1 VSHDHPDHYGDAEI
15 FLEGMTRG
23 TTQRRGTLMAAKSVL
38 SGNEVA
44 EPSISRYHQSLVSEL
59 IEAHPSD
66 YYQVEGMGVRVAKAV
81 HTDPDGVGYVLEF
94 PRIGK
99 IGYTSDTEF
108 FEGIADP
115 YRGVRL
121 LVLCVMR
128 PRGAPLRGHLSTE
141 DAEAIVASAKPE
153 MAVLTHFGMRM
164 LNENPSAQAK
174 YVQDSTGIRT
184 IAGFDGMVV
193 SLEKE
198 MKITSLEYKKQ
209 GVRRRSGRRRRSAL
223 KEGPSG
229 ANSRL

>member
-1 VSHDHPDHYGDAEI
+1 
-15 FLEGMTRG
+15 
-23 TTQRRGTLMAAKSVL
+23 
-38 SGNEVA
+38 
-44 EPSISRYHQSLVSEL
+44 
-59 IEAHPSD
+59 
-66 YYQVEGMGVRVAKAV
+66 MGVRVAKAV
-81 HTDPDGVGYVLEF
+81 HMDPDGVGYVLEF